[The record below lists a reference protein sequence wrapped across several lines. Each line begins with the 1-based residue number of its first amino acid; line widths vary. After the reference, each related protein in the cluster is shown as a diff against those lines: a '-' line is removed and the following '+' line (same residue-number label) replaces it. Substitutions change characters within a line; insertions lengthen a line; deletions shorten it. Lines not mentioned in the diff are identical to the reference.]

1 MTAYRNRI
9 CRALLGAALLSAFY
23 APTTALASEQTAQLP
38 QGDPARKIAV
48 LHWQEVHL
56 EDMVAS
62 ACYAKAGVN
71 AETNRAAAYAAR
83 DAFEATLPDIIAEVD
98 TLDPGNS
105 AVRHLKRKLG
115 QKKDQWYRFRVVLE
129 GGLKAQN
136 PGPQELA
143 QLALMEVGLVD
154 GIEDVYRSVKRKA
167 AKMGTVNLADDIAE
181 SAGFSRVFAS
191 SRLMKTACLVTAG
204 AGDALDRQKFSEAL
218 DTMDKQI
225 DVDEQSLITKA
236 EVRELVPAWREMM
249 PRLRA
254 ALEAGKADD
263 ALLAELETLSE
274 AWKKASGVPGIG
286 IEQS

>member
-1 MTAYRNRI
+1 MNVFRTTSR
-9 CRALLGAALLSAFY
+9 RALFGAALVSAVYVPSVALS
-23 APTTALASEQTAQLP
+23 SDETAQLP

-71 AETNRAAAYAAR
+71 AEANRAAAYAAR

-98 TLDPGNS
+98 TLDPSNS
-105 AVRHLKRKLG
+105 AVRHLKRKLS

-129 GGLKAQN
+129 GGLKAEN
-136 PGPQELA
+136 AGAKELGE
-143 QLALMEVGLVD
+143 LALMEVGLVE
-154 GIEDVYRSVKRKA
+154 GIEDVYRAVKRKA

-191 SRLMKTACLVTAG
+191 SRLMKTACLVSAG
-204 AGDALDRQKFSEAL
+204 AGDAFDRQKLAAAL
-218 DTMDKQI
+218 DTMEKQL
-225 DVDEQSLITKA
+225 DVDETLLITKA

-254 ALEAGKADD
+254 ALEAGKPDD
-263 ALLAELETLSE
+263 ALLAELETLAE

-286 IEQS
+286 VEQS